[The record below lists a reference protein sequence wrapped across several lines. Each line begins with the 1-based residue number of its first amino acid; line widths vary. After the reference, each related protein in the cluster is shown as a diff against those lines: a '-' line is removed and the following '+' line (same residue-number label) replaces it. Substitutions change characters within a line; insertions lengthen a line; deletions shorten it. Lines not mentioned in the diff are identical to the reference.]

1 MKSNIENEQK
11 GLEVLLK
18 ESEGRIQVPLMMSID
33 HQGNLS
39 FLPNPFLFFSAIDLI
54 LFSFEGYRLVAQSLL
69 PIKSNTLIY
78 GSKDGGVTIDTGDK
92 YPEFKPLIEDIASK
106 KNNSEFHFSLQN
118 KENKTDFPFLSFCCF
133 EQRGS
138 I

>member
-1 MKSNIENEQK
+1 M
-11 GLEVLLK
+11 LLK
-18 ESEGRIQVPLMMSID
+18 ESEGRVQVPLMMSID

-54 LFSFEGYRLVAQSLL
+54 LFPFEGYRLVAQSLL

-106 KNNSEFHFSLQN
+106 KTTQN
-118 KENKTDFPFLSFCCF
+118 FIFLFKTRKTKTDFPFLSFCCF